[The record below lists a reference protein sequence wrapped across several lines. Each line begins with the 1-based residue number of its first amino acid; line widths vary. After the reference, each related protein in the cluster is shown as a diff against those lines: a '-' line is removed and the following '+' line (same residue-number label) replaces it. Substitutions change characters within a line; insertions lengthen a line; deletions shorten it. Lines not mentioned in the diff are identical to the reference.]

1 MPKHPLKTCTHLP
14 PHGDHDWDDV
24 SERSP
29 RGLIGNRYHCPGHP
43 VLSQNPADS
52 VANSIAI
59 GKAFRESYDALQ
71 AREEALRELLS
82 YCRTETEA
90 EYNAGEYETIT
101 SYQAF
106 AVVAER
112 LAKILDGES

>member
-14 PHGDHDWDDV
+14 PHGDHDWDDT

-43 VLSQNPADS
+43 VLSQKPADS

-59 GKAFRESYDALQ
+59 GKAFRERDERPAKGRDSGF
-71 AREEALRELLS
+71 AR
-82 YCRTETEA
+82 
-90 EYNAGEYETIT
+90 
-101 SYQAF
+101 
-106 AVVAER
+106 VP
-112 LAKILDGES
+112 